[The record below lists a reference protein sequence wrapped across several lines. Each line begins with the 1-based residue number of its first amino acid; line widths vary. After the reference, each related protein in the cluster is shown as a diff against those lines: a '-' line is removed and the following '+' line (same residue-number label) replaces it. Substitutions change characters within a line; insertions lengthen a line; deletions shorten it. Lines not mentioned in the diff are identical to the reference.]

1 MKIKL
6 PCKPLNLLMVCVL
19 IAGIVN
25 AQQVTGVIT
34 DYQGFWKSGIGY
46 KNPVKPQ
53 NSHNLLAFTFN
64 GIQYSTGVN
73 DILLSQHNELFYA
86 ADFRALPVK
95 LIGSNPTSN
104 TKIGL
109 GQLYDGVDNGKS
121 NPSPVNDMQYYL
133 TDGIKGLDLGTGVA
147 NIPQGYIEFSIN
159 EFFPD
164 AVGDGVPDI
173 LITQIADPS
182 SSFDQYEFLDAKGKR
197 VGSRVGIN
205 LTNIAS
211 VGTWVADFY
220 EASTNPMIL
229 TTGFTKT
236 EREIR
241 LWAADFSDFNIT
253 PSDVSKIKSFRILL
267 NGNSDLAF
275 VAYNYRT
282 MQVNLPVSFG
292 KTSSR
297 LQNGMVQIN
306 WEMLDQSAVQKF
318 VIEESIDGRNYYAVG
333 EVHSLNQNAQ
343 YLYNHRM
350 DQQGRRYYRI
360 KAVSVNGI
368 ETFSSVLTE
377 EYLKA
382 TNFSLFPNPASG
394 WVKINLS
401 GNSFDGTIEIRS
413 VNGSLM
419 HSEKVSAGESVKQIS
434 LQGLTP
440 GMYSMVLNTGGK
452 RFTEMLVIR

>member
-1 MKIKL
+1 
-6 PCKPLNLLMVCVL
+6 
-19 IAGIVN
+19 
-25 AQQVTGVIT
+25 
-34 DYQGFWKSGIGY
+34 
-46 KNPVKPQ
+46 
-53 NSHNLLAFTFN
+53 
-64 GIQYSTGVN
+64 
-73 DILLSQHNELFYA
+73 
-86 ADFRALPVK
+86 
-95 LIGSNPTSN
+95 
-104 TKIGL
+104 
-109 GQLYDGVDNGKS
+109 
-121 NPSPVNDMQYYL
+121 
-133 TDGIKGLDLGTGVA
+133 
-147 NIPQGYIEFSIN
+147 
-159 EFFPD
+159 
-164 AVGDGVPDI
+164 
-173 LITQIADPS
+173 
-182 SSFDQYEFLDAKGKR
+182 
-197 VGSRVGIN
+197 
-205 LTNIAS
+205 
-211 VGTWVADFY
+211 
-220 EASTNPMIL
+220 NPMNL